1 MLREKVATD
10 VFRDSGLAASHT
22 AFYTVYIDYGN
33 GPEYFGLYTMVEEV
47 DDTVIATQFDND
59 KGNLYKPDGEAA
71 TFADGSFNEG
81 QYEKKTNE
89 DEADYSDVKNLLSVL
104 HDATRTTDP
113 ATWRSNVEAVFDTD
127 VFLKYLAVN
136 TVVQNWDTYGRMT
149 HNYYLY
155 NNPETNKLTWIPWD
169 NNESLQ
175 AGKRGG
181 SLPLDFAS
189 VNSEQ
194 WPLISYLYEDPVYQS
209 IYNTYV
215 QEVIDGPFNVDKMQ
229 ALYTTH
235 ATLNEPYAKNEVEGR
250 TFLNNPA
257 DFQSAID
264 ALKNHVQSRTDAVTA
279 YLQ

>member
-1 MLREKVATD
+1 MNLKQLNLKNNYSDTSMLREKVATD

-113 ATWRSNVEAVFDTD
+113 ATWRSNVEAVFD
-127 VFLKYLAVN
+127 
-136 TVVQNWDTYGRMT
+136 
-149 HNYYLY
+149 LY